1 MRRAGIAIL
10 IGGPLLGLIY
20 WVATNT
26 HWVDVKVP
34 MPPQGEALTNP
45 FYAAQR
51 FSEALGAR
59 STRDRILSVPPPDAV
74 VVLADWHW
82 TLSATRRET
91 LERWVESGG
100 RLVVEGS
107 LAGGDEEFGR
117 WSGIER
123 TPRKPS
129 APTDSEQAED
139 DSACRDLST
148 EHDAQS
154 SGGRE
159 ELLYKVCTLELEF
172 VLTSS
177 RSAAWSLR
185 DGADVHIIRVPVGR
199 GSVTVINGYPF
210 RHWALFEADHG
221 PLFVG
226 ATDLRRG
233 DDVHFL
239 SESDHPSLL
248 ALVWHY
254 GAPVVVL
261 AAAFVGLALW
271 RGGVRFGPLVESPPA
286 ARRSL
291 AEQIRGTGQFA
302 LRHGAGESLHAAC
315 ARALQEAAKRRI
327 AGYLH
332 LSAGER
338 LSALAGVTGFERHAL
353 AAALHHAGSR
363 RSHELRNTIALMEAA
378 RRQIMHDPRRSS
390 HATF

>member
-10 IGGPLLGLIY
+10 IGAPLLGLIY

-51 FSEALGAR
+51 FTETLGAR
-59 STRDRILSVPPPDAV
+59 STRDRILSVPPVDSV
-74 VVLADWHW
+74 IVLADWHW
-82 TLSATRRET
+82 TLSTTRRET

-107 LAGGDEEFGR
+107 LAGGEEEFGR

-123 TPRKPS
+123 APRKGTEPH
-129 APTDSEQAED
+129 DSEQTED
-139 DSACRDLST
+139 DADCRDLSA
-148 EHDAQS
+148 EH
-154 SGGRE
+154 SGSRE
-159 ELLYKVCTLELEF
+159 EVLYKVCTLERGF
-172 VLTSS
+172 VLTST

-210 RHWALFEADHG
+210 RYWALFEADHG

-226 ATDLRRG
+226 ATELRRG

-239 SESDHPSLL
+239 SEGDHPSLL

-271 RGGVRFGPLVESPPA
+271 RGGVRFGPLIELSPG

-302 LRHGAGESLHAAC
+302 LRHGAGDSLHAAC

-338 LSALAGVTGFERHAL
+338 LSALARVTGFERHAL

-378 RRQIMHDPRRSS
+378 RRQIMHDPRRSP
-390 HATF
+390 HATL

>member
-10 IGGPLLGLIY
+10 IGAPLLGLIY

-26 HWVDVKVP
+26 RWVDVKVP

-51 FSEALGAR
+51 FTETLGAR
-59 STRDRILSVPPPDAV
+59 STRDRILSVPPADAV
-74 VVLADWHW
+74 IVLADWHW
-82 TLSATRRET
+82 TLSTTRRET

-107 LAGGDEEFGR
+107 LAGGEEEFGQ

-123 TPRKPS
+123 APRKG
-129 APTDSEQAED
+129 TELNDSEQTED
-139 DSACRDLST
+139 DADCRDLS
-148 EHDAQS
+148 EH
-154 SGGRE
+154 SGTRE
-159 ELLYKVCTLELEF
+159 EVLYKVCTLEREF
-172 VLTSS
+172 VLTST

-210 RHWALFEADHG
+210 RYWALFEADHG

-226 ATDLRRG
+226 ATELRRG

-239 SESDHPSLL
+239 SEGDHPSLL

-271 RGGVRFGPLVESPPA
+271 RGG
-286 ARRSL
+286 
-291 AEQIRGTGQFA
+291 
-302 LRHGAGESLHAAC
+302 
-315 ARALQEAAKRRI
+315 
-327 AGYLH
+327 
-332 LSAGER
+332 
-338 LSALAGVTGFERHAL
+338 
-353 AAALHHAGSR
+353 
-363 RSHELRNTIALMEAA
+363 
-378 RRQIMHDPRRSS
+378 
-390 HATF
+390 